1 MANLGLVETVLLAG
15 LAIAIYYAYQ
25 LFFPTVSEPV
35 EPETESK
42 VESVVDNSVPMTVL
56 YGSQTGTA
64 EEFAGDFAK
73 EAKAHGYNPTVVDL
87 EEYEVENLQEEK
99 FVVLLVAT
107 FGEGEATD
115 SAQEFDNYLKEL
127 DRSEKI
133 FENLTYAVF
142 GLGNRQYEQFCEMG
156 KRTDTS
162 LADLG
167 GKRLLELGIGDD
179 DENIEDHF
187 NSWKE
192 KFFDV
197 VDPIKLGR
205 KSRSNSVVNLFEP
218 EWKITLLTVEE
229 GKASGY
235 VSGYQPPTGNKDNI
249 EMAKIKVNRELRQ
262 KTNRGSTKHIE
273 FEISD
278 LSVNYSTADNLGVC
292 PRNDYKTCAKLAK
305 RLNISPATVFTA
317 SAPGGRHMGVPST
330 CSVMDAL
337 LWHMDINNP
346 PKKKLLLTLSQY
358 ATDSAEAKRLKYLTS
373 SDGKKDYDSEI
384 VRGKLDISGL
394 FEKFPS
400 LKVSFPVFLEIC
412 PKLQPRFYTISSSS
426 IAQPNRVTITA
437 SVLEKGLCTTY
448 LDTLRPDIDEA
459 PIFVRPSTF
468 RLPKEKSTPVIM
480 IGPGT
485 GLAPFMGFIQE
496 FRHVR
501 NETGSA
507 KGEGPRVLYFG
518 CRLKDEDFIYSD
530 TLQKE
535 AKEDGVL
542 SELHT
547 AFSREGKDKVY
558 VQHLMRKN
566 AASINKLLMDGGSV
580 YVCGGTAMGREV
592 KETLI
597 QIVKEEGGQSKEE
610 ALKFV
615 DGLSKKGKYIQELWS
630 V

>member
-468 RLPKEKSTPVIM
+468 RLPKE
-480 IGPGT
+480 
-485 GLAPFMGFIQE
+485 GFIQE